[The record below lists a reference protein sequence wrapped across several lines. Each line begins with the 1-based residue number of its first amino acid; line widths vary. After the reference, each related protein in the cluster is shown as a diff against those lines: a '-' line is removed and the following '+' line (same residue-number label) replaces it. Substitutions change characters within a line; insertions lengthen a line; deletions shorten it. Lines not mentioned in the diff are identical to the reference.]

1 MKENVSPV
9 EDTANGHM
17 ASRYRIYGHIRRT
30 SSCRQLKNGGPTSWE
45 MHTDLTVLTLK
56 TLPPHEM

>member
-1 MKENVSPV
+1 MKENISPV

-17 ASRYRIYGHIRRT
+17 ASRYRRNQRIRRT
-30 SSCRQLKNGGPTSWE
+30 SSCRQLKNGGPTGWE
-45 MHTDLTVLTLK
+45 MNTDLTILTVE